1 MFSEAELKG
10 FINELSEGKHSYQN
24 CERLAAV
31 YTVMDHLYSND
42 DGIGD
47 YGESEFLQSIKGK
60 DEREVFCLLDELLH
74 IISAMNPRLYDSLIA
89 KIEGI
94 I

>member
-1 MFSEAELKG
+1 MFSEQELKN
-10 FINELSEGKHSYQN
+10 FIAELSEGKHSYQN

-31 YTVMDHLYSND
+31 YTVMDHLHPK
-42 DGIGD
+42 GIGD
-47 YGESEFLQSIKGK
+47 YGESEFLQSIIGK
-60 DEREVFCLLDELLH
+60 DEREVFYLLDELLQ
-74 IISAMNPRLYDSLIA
+74 IVNAINPKLYNSFLA